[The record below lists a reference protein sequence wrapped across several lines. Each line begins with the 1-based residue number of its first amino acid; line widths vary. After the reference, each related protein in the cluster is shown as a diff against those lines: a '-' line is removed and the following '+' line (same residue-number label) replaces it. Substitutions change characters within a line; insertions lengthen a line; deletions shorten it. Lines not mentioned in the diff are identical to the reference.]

1 MLVKIMGAFDLF
13 VALILF
19 ILAMQAHIWS
29 WLVILLILILAI
41 KSLPFI
47 LSFCVASII
56 DIAVMVILLLSLFL
70 SINAIIL
77 IIAAFAIAQ
86 KGVFSLL

>member
-1 MLVKIMGAFDLF
+1 MLVKILGIFDLF

-19 ILAMQAHIWS
+19 LLALEVGIP
-29 WLVILLILILAI
+29 LVLILIIIILLAV

-47 LSFCVASII
+47 LSFDIASII
-56 DIAVMVILLLSLFL
+56 DLFVAIFIL
-70 SINAIIL
+70 INLIFGLPTILL
-77 IIAAFAIAQ
+77 IIAALAIGQ